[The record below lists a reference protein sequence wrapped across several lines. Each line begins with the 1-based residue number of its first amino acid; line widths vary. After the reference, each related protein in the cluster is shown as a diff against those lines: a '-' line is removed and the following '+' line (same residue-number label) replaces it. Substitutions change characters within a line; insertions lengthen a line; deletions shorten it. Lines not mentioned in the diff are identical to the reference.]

1 MDTIHF
7 PITAEDFRRV
17 KTGFFRL
24 GKIPNVIGAVDGTL
38 IPIIAPSEAEEVYVC
53 RKGYHAI
60 NVQAVVDHEMR
71 FTDVVAQWPGSVHDS
86 TIMENCALKQW
97 LTTTNNNWLLGDS
110 GYGLKPYLL
119 TPIGTPS
126 TPSEVLYNN
135 AHVKTRLV
143 VERAFGIL
151 KSRFRCLHKSGGCLL
166 VKPSKAAQIVSVCMR
181 LHNLCKEMN
190 VPAPLVLEDD
200 DHDEQLFDGPL
211 NGNGVQTRQ
220 SVVNLF

>member
-1 MDTIHF
+1 M
-7 PITAEDFRRV
+7 
-17 KTGFFRL
+17 
-24 GKIPNVIGAVDGTL
+24 PNVIGAVDGTL

-151 KSRFRCLHKSGGCLL
+151 KSRFRQVYVHLNKCYRKFKQLL
-166 VKPSKAAQIVSVCMR
+166 DSY
-181 LHNLCKEMN
+181 
-190 VPAPLVLEDD
+190 
-200 DHDEQLFDGPL
+200 
-211 NGNGVQTRQ
+211 
-220 SVVNLF
+220 